1 MRNILL
7 AILVTRSAG
16 AGDGAAMMYWAER
29 SARRVWK
36 RIDLGA
42 IAEELKIAR

>member
-1 MRNILL
+1 MDLWERDRMENILL

-29 SARRVWK
+29 SARR
-36 RIDLGA
+36 D
-42 IAEELKIAR
+42 